1 MLRMSP
7 TDPDQSVEDG
17 IEALI
22 AREHELRSHAE
33 GRGLSPDEENELAAA
48 QVRLDELWDLLR
60 QRRALR
66 DAGLD
71 PSDASIRDPE
81 TVEGYEQ

>member
-1 MLRMSP
+1 MTSMSP

-33 GRGLSPDEENELAAA
+33 GRELTEAETTELTAT

-66 DAGLD
+66 EFGLD
-71 PSDASIRDPE
+71 PSDASIRDPD

>member
-1 MLRMSP
+1 MTAMTP
-7 TDPDQSVEDG
+7 TDPDQPVEDG
-17 IEALI
+17 IEQLI
-22 AREHELRSHAE
+22 AREHELRGHAE
-33 GRGLSPDEENELAAA
+33 GRGLTDDEAAELAEA

-71 PSDASIRDPE
+71 PEDASIRDPE

>member
-1 MLRMSP
+1 MTGMSP
-7 TDPDQSVEDG
+7 NDPDQSVEDG

-33 GRGLSPDEENELAAA
+33 GRGLTDDEAAELEAA

-71 PSDASIRDPE
+71 PSDASIRDPD

>member
-1 MLRMSP
+1 MNP
-7 TDPDQSVEDG
+7 TDPDQPVEDG
-17 IEALI
+17 IEQLI

-33 GRGLSPDEENELAAA
+33 GRGLTDAEAAELTAA

-66 DAGLD
+66 EAGLD
-71 PSDASIRDPE
+71 PDGASIRDPK

>member
-1 MLRMSP
+1 MTP
-7 TDPDQSVEDG
+7 TDPDQPIEDG

-22 AREHELRSHAE
+22 AREHELREHHE
-33 GRGLSPDEENELAAA
+33 GRGLTDDETRELETA

-66 DAGLD
+66 EAGRD
-71 PSDASIRDPE
+71 PGDASPRDPE
-81 TVEGYEQ
+81 TVENYEQ